1 MQRAGKKALAPI
13 LDTIRKNDQLTLKYK
28 IREFPIANRLVG
40 LPLASNSVSVSGA
53 PQRPPRTVDHNVSV
67 ILNDQVR
74 SRMPLGARGPNRSP
88 RPVKYKVPIGL
99 HDRLR
104 DCAADGAGRPPGGC
118 PTCI

>member
-53 PQRPPRTVDHNVSV
+53 PQRACLQGECEPAIQGGDRPANCEAVTRIESVSHAF
-67 ILNDQVR
+67 LLWCRRQ
-74 SRMPLGARGPNRSP
+74 LW
-88 RPVKYKVPIGL
+88 
-99 HDRLR
+99 
-104 DCAADGAGRPPGGC
+104 
-118 PTCI
+118 

>member
-1 MQRAGKKALAPI
+1 MRARSVNSYRAGTAMKWEPSAMQRAGKKALAPI

-53 PQRPPRTVDHNVSV
+53 PKRPPRTVDHNVSV

-74 SRMPLGARGPNRSP
+74 SRMPLS
-88 RPVKYKVPIGL
+88 
-99 HDRLR
+99 
-104 DCAADGAGRPPGGC
+104 
-118 PTCI
+118 